1 MSEGQDKLEPI
12 LLSEEDYFNKRL
24 VDQMNWYDR
33 KSSQQQ
39 KRFKRYRAIEI
50 ILGALI
56 PFLLS
61 FSLPFKIGD
70 QPMDAINIIVGAIG
84 VAIVVLGGMLGL
96 HKYEENYLQYR
107 RYAEMLK
114 SEKYLYQTRSYPYN
128 AKNRF
133 KLFVSRVEKLLGE
146 EQEVWQEAY
155 KRVDEEEDGNI
166 DLPTTTYP
174 AQTSIVQEKGPLPS
188 QEHLPT
194 PIPEPAPT
202 PVSKAKSTVASSSAL
217 AEEEDGPPDIFG

>member
-146 EQEVWQEAY
+146 EQEVWQQAQRKKTEDEDERDLSSSSTY
-155 KRVDEEEDGNI
+155 SSRTVD
-166 DLPTTTYP
+166 
-174 AQTSIVQEKGPLPS
+174 APS
-188 QEHLPT
+188 
-194 PIPEPAPT
+194 PAPT

-217 AEEEDGPPDIFG
+217 AEEEEEDGPPDIFG